1 MANDYFQFK
10 QFTIYQ
16 GRCAMKVGTDGV
28 LLGSWADLTESK
40 HILDIGTGTGLIAL
54 MAAQRNSQA
63 QIDAI
68 EIDED
73 ACKQA
78 LENVQASPWQNR
90 INIFHGRIQDFQPE
104 HSYDSILCNP
114 PFFGHST
121 PTPLHSRTIARHCE
135 TLTHEELLQHA
146 KRLLTPTG
154 KLCVILP
161 VQETTHFIKL
171 SQEKEWFINKLINI
185 FPTPQKQR
193 KRCMLELSC
202 QKGEYSEED
211 LIIENKRH
219 IYHESFQKLVKDFYL
234 HL

>member
-16 GRCAMKVGTDGV
+16 DRCAMKVGTDGV
-28 LLGSWADLTESK
+28 LLGSWADLTGSK

-68 EIDED
+68 EIDIK
-73 ACKQA
+73 AYQQA
-78 LENVQASPWQNR
+78 IENVQASPWWNR
-90 INIFHGRIQDFQPE
+90 VAIFHGRIQDFQPKQP
-104 HSYDSILCNP
+104 YDTILCNP
-114 PFFGHST
+114 PFFDHST
-121 PTPLHSRTIARHCE
+121 LTPLHNRTIARHCE

-146 KRLLTPTG
+146 KRLLSSSG

-161 VQETTHFIKL
+161 VQETTLFIKL
-171 SQEKEWFINKLINI
+171 SQNNEWFINKLINI

-202 QKGEYSEED
+202 WKREYIEED
-211 LIIENKRH
+211 LIVENKRH